1 MNGTPLTRYHAE
13 VKLTVQGKE
22 ARINIFA
29 DTLNEIYF
37 DLAKVCV
44 QFDEL
49 HSAAKREIVN
59 AELKANQIARST
71 KPGARSA
78 NSDTRPVCGFCG
90 SRDNMELIRWADKRS
105 QEARSAWK
113 CQACDQ
119 WHFPNGK
126 KP

>member
-13 VKLTVQGKE
+13 IKLTVQGKE

-29 DTLNEIYF
+29 DTLNEIYS

-59 AELKANQIARST
+59 AELKAKQLGKA
-71 KPGARSA
+71 GARSA
-78 NSDTRPVCGFCG
+78 NSDTRPVCQSCG
-90 SRDNMELIRWADKRS
+90 SRDNMELIRWADKKT

-119 WHFPNGK
+119 WHFPDGNK
-126 KP
+126 A